1 MGRGSRLQLD
11 IVQEKNDTD
20 FCRVL
25 QGVSQGWLKSVFFL
39 VIAMFSFAIL
49 YTMKSH
55 ASICF

>member
-25 QGVSQGWLKSVFFL
+25 QGGIIRDQEYQSCDFLKGGLSLSFF
-39 VIAMFSFAIL
+39 
-49 YTMKSH
+49 
-55 ASICF
+55 